1 MDFLELSN
9 IRQSCRSFS
18 SKPVPKEVVEK
29 CLEAARLAPSACNSQ
44 PWKFIVVSSQEM
56 HDKVADAAF
65 SGKYSMN
72 AFAKKAPV
80 IVIVARDKDKI
91 VPVVGG
97 MVMRTNFSLV
107 DIGIAAEHL
116 VLAAAEQGIGTC
128 YLGIFDEKKIK
139 KTLKLPNKL
148 KIDLVIPM
156 GYPETDTVRIK
167 SRKPLNEIASFI

>member
-1 MDFLELSN
+1 MDFLELSKS
-9 IRQSCRSFS
+9 RQSCRSFS
-18 SKPVPKEVVEK
+18 SKPVPKEIVEK

-44 PWKFIVVSSQEM
+44 PWKFIVVSSSEL
-56 HDKVADAAF
+56 HDKVAEAAF

-80 IVIVARDKDKI
+80 IILVARDKDKLI
-91 VPVVGG
+91 PAIGG
-97 MVMRTNFSLV
+97 FMMGTQFALV

-139 KTLKLPNKL
+139 NALKLPKNL
-148 KIDLVIPM
+148 RVDLVIPM
-156 GYPETDTVRIK
+156 GYPENDTVRVK
-167 SRKPLNEIASFI
+167 SRKLLSEIAVHF